1 MTCLQEQSR
10 LSMQQEQERSRSL
23 LVSSLQ
29 QEVGKWEGL
38 LQEKEGH
45 LTAALEEGQAKAMEK
60 TEQAIKEVCAGGE
73 GRADGVL
80 VSRCSMIHPSQSLHS
95 LTHRT
100 CTILLPSPPLPSPP
114 CPACCTPQLQ
124 EKELMKLEEAIAV
137 NSKKQEKA
145 LQEALEVG
153 EVVAMAT
160 HLCDPHQ
167 HSPGLG

>member
-10 LSMQQEQERSRSL
+10 LSMQQEQERGRSL

-60 TEQAIKEVCAGGE
+60 TEQAIKEV
-73 GRADGVL
+73 GRADDVL
-80 VSRCSMIHPSQSLHS
+80 VSRCSMIHSSQLLHS
-95 LTHRT
+95 LTRSLTTHSHT
-100 CTILLPSPPLPSPP
+100 GLAPSPTPPLPVCS
-114 CPACCTPQLQ
+114 TPQLQ
-124 EKELMKLEEAIAV
+124 EKELMTLEEAIAV

-153 EVVAMAT
+153 EVVAVAT
-160 HLCDPHQ
+160 HLCAP
-167 HSPGLG
+167 P